1 MRRRFFSVDVL
12 KNNASHFD
20 DENAL
25 PETREEKHSVHLTV
39 VQESMDSPF
48 RRVDIVVVSMMDN
61 HG

>member
-25 PETREEKHSVHLTV
+25 QETREEKHSIHYWLLCKNQWTALFA
-39 VQESMDSPF
+39 EL
-48 RRVDIVVVSMMDN
+48 ILL
-61 HG
+61 